1 MVMRV
6 ETVAT
11 DWRTIL
17 MLIGR
22 IASPDVQELKEQIT
36 QARQPVT
43 LDLHEV
49 QLVDLDA
56 VRFLAAA
63 EHKGIE
69 LRGLLPYVREWVHLE
84 KCRLGESE

>member
-36 QARQPVT
+36 QARQPVA

-69 LRGLLPYVREWVHLE
+69 LRGLPPFVREWVHLE
-84 KCRLGESE
+84 KNRLGESE